1 MPAWRRN
8 SLAFRLATA
17 RLGFVEVDMTEQIP
31 PILRP
36 FVAEKVVLLQT
47 RKRDGTWVDTPVN
60 VAVEGARAYFRTPA
74 RAAKN
79 KRIRNFHDVR
89 FAPCTW
95 RGRRTGAP
103 VEATARLL
111 AGEESAA
118 AGRLINRK
126 YPVLQR
132 ILIPFIH
139 RLLRTETLHY
149 ELTGTRELRRD

>member
-1 MPAWRRN
+1 
-8 SLAFRLATA
+8 
-17 RLGFVEVDMTEQIP
+17 MTERTP

-60 VAVEGARAYFRTPA
+60 IAVKGAHAYFRTPA
-74 RAAKN
+74 LAAKN
-79 KRIRNFHDVR
+79 KRIRNFRDVR

-95 RGRRTGAP
+95 RGRRTGPP

-132 ILIPFIH
+132 ILIPIIH
-139 RLLRTETLHY
+139 RLLRTESLHY
-149 ELTGTRELRRD
+149 ELTGTREPPRD